1 MCFNGWMS
9 GGFAAVG
16 LFCSYWIWS
25 KTSNKMLANAVF
37 FFFTM
42 EFLQFVQYFFL
53 ATGLTDPYCNDV
65 INKVLTMLGFIHI
78 CCQPI
83 FSLAISW
90 ALCQYPSS
98 KNSAEHNLKL
108 EKYHA
113 QYTVLDR
120 LCKIGGFLL
129 FLRYPL
135 SFIPSLNTMNISEK
149 NPSTEWLRGDKLCTF
164 KSESMVHLGWSIP
177 MADPTYNIM
186 SAGIHSFLMF
196 APFFAMYHKKGMVLQ
211 GIVLFTT
218 GPLLAAAITSNLMEQ
233 ASVWCFF
240 SIAQIATML
249 FLIRETLLLNWK
261 KDGTTDSYS
270 IFNKGQKRDEAV
282 AELEKANNNK
292 SAAPTPSSSK
302 NNNKSGK
309 NQKALN

>member
-9 GGFAAVG
+9 GGFSLVG
-16 LFCSYWIWS
+16 LFCAWWINNKS
-25 KTSNKMLANAVF
+25 SNSMLAGAVF

-42 EFLQFVQYFFL
+42 EFLQFIQYFFL
-53 ATGLTDPYCNDV
+53 ADGLSDPYCANL
-65 INKVLTMLGFIHI
+65 INKGLTLLGMLHI
-78 CCQPI
+78 CCQPYY
-83 FSLAISW
+83 SLRISW
-90 ALCQYPSS
+90 ALCQYP
-98 KNSAEHNLKL
+98 KKENPADHNLKL

-113 QYTVLDR
+113 QYTVLSR
-120 LCKIGGFLL
+120 MCLIAGSLL
-129 FLRYPL
+129 FLRVPMSL
-135 SFIPSLNTMNISEK
+135 IPAWNTMNISET
-149 NPSTEWLRGDKLCTF
+149 NPSTEWLRGPHMCTF
-164 KSESMVHLGWSIP
+164 KTPDMVHLGWSVP

-186 SAGIHSFLMF
+186 SAGVHSFMMF

-261 KDGTTDSYS
+261 KDGTTESYS
-270 IFNKGQKRDEAV
+270 IFGRGQKRDELAKAAV
-282 AELEKANNNK
+282 ESSAKKEKNVALPLENGNGK
-292 SAAPTPSSSK
+292 
-302 NNNKSGK
+302 KSGK
-309 NQKALN
+309 KEATN

>member
-16 LFCSYWIWS
+16 LFAAWWIHAR
-25 KTSNKMLANAVF
+25 TCNRMLAGAVF

-53 ATGLTDPYCNDV
+53 ANGLSDPYCNNI
-65 INKVLTMLGFIHI
+65 INQVLTVLGMAHI
-78 CCQPI
+78 CLQPY

-90 ALCQYPSS
+90 ALCQYPT
-98 KNSAEHNLKL
+98 KTNTAEHNLKL

-113 QYTVLDR
+113 QYTVMGR
-120 LCKIGGFLL
+120 LCLIGGGLL
-129 FLRYPL
+129 FARFFPMSYVPQW
-135 SFIPSLNTMNISEK
+135 NTMNINEK
-149 NPSTEWLRGDKLCTF
+149 NPSTEWLRGPHLCTY
-164 KSESMVHLGWSIP
+164 KTAQMVHLGWSIP
-177 MADPTYNIM
+177 MADPSYNIM
-186 SAGIHSFLMF
+186 GAGIHSFLMF

-218 GPLLAAAITSNLMEQ
+218 GPLLAAAITNNLMEQ

-261 KDGTTDSYS
+261 KDGTTESYS
-270 IFNKGQKRDEAV
+270 IFGKGQRRDELIEEKGAAKKSV
-282 AELEKANNNK
+282 ASIDGNGNGKK
-292 SAAPTPSSSK
+292 SSK
-302 NNNKSGK
+302 LQN
-309 NQKALN
+309 